1 MSEEIKRRVM
11 QAIKKMWGGRVSRLT
26 FLLGTAIYVALI
38 SALWVP
44 AEMVQVVAPKL
55 LWELYLGFLLAVTL
69 ASAFGI
75 CRLYVQRLQDMG
87 LSGYWAIVALA
98 AGPAALLYISDAYVS
113 WRWALDNNFP
123 TAQWND
129 SIGYVILAVVVIFSL
144 FRGSD
149 QDNKFGLQPD
159 VIALPQHNFQIRWM
173 AIIMAAFCLPFF
185 TYLGFF
191 NDRLWGVRS
200 ESVPMPM
207 TSTNAPGRAF
217 IRCWGF
223 KGVSAYWNDESQSKD
238 KLLTIDN
245 GFTKDGYDDVVFV
258 LYLDETGAID
268 IVTGGKD
275 STSYKEQGFNIVLE
289 NPNNIDF
296 NKYDWDKSPS
306 ANTFMVNASAYNS
319 FDQIQNQISMSFVK
333 TNDYGSYAAI
343 LTKNIVR
350 GSDMWSAPHI
360 KGEVMIGS
368 CS

>member
-1 MSEEIKRRVM
+1 MSEEIKQRVL
-11 QAIKKMWGGRVSRLT
+11 QVIQKMWGGRASRLT
-26 FLLGTAIYVALI
+26 FSLGVAIYVALI
-38 SALWVP
+38 WAAWTP
-44 AEMVQVVAPKL
+44 AEMVESAAPQL
-55 LWELYLGFLLAVTL
+55 LLELYVGFLIAVTL
-69 ASAFGI
+69 ASVLGI
-75 CRLYVQRLQDMG
+75 CRLYVQRLHDMG
-87 LSGYWAIVALA
+87 LSGYWAIIALA
-98 AGPAALLYISDAYVS
+98 AGPTALLYLSEEYAS
-113 WRWALDNNFP
+113 WRWQADNNFP
-123 TAQWND
+123 TKQWID
-129 SIGYVILAVVVIFSL
+129 ATIYLVLAGIVIFSL
-144 FRGSD
+144 FRGSA
-149 QDNKFGLQPD
+149 QENKFGLKPD

-173 AIIMAAFCLPFF
+173 AIVMAAFCLPYF

-200 ESVPMPM
+200 ESIPMPM

-223 KGVSAYWNDESQSKD
+223 KGVSAYWNDKAQSKD
-238 KLLTIDN
+238 KHLTIDN
-245 GFTKDGYDDVVFV
+245 GFTKDGYDDIVFV

-275 STSYKEQGFNIVLE
+275 STSYKGQGFNIVLE

-319 FDQIQNQISMSFVK
+319 FDKVQNQISMSFVK
-333 TNDYGSYAAI
+333 VNDYGSYTAI
-343 LTKNIVR
+343 LTKNMIR
-350 GSDMWSAPHI
+350 GSDTWSAPYI